1 MPSSVAL
8 DVDSEEERG
17 TLPPTTEK
25 GSKESTPMD
34 LTPEEVK
41 HGKKLESSS
50 SKNTV
55 RGAAA
60 KKTSNRHNDGPDSD
74 FTSINPKKNAGFQMA
89 PSDREQKD
97 ANRRDN
103 RYGHRHS
110 DANNQGH
117 YNNQGRRQRKRQ
129 NKKKKTLFPPATMI
143 APLALN
149 SRTMIRI
156 LTVT

>member
-8 DVDSEEERG
+8 DVDPEEKEG
-17 TLPPTTEK
+17 TLPPTNEE
-25 GSKESTPMD
+25 GSKKSTPMD

-55 RGAAA
+55 RGAGA
-60 KKTSNRHNDGPDSD
+60 KKTSNRLNDGPDTD
-74 FTSINPKKNAGFQMA
+74 FTSTNPKKNAGVQMA

-103 RYGHRHS
+103 RYSYRHS
-110 DANNQGH
+110 YANN
-117 YNNQGRRQRKRQ
+117 
-129 NKKKKTLFPPATMI
+129 
-143 APLALN
+143 
-149 SRTMIRI
+149 
-156 LTVT
+156 

>member
-1 MPSSVAL
+1 
-8 DVDSEEERG
+8 
-17 TLPPTTEK
+17 
-25 GSKESTPMD
+25 MD

-55 RGAAA
+55 RGAGA
-60 KKTSNRHNDGPDSD
+60 KKTSNRHNDGPDTD
-74 FTSINPKKNAGFQMA
+74 FASTSPKKNAGFQVA
-89 PSDREQKD
+89 PSDRKQKD

-117 YNNQGRRQRKRQ
+117 FNNQGRRQRKRQ
-129 NKKKKTLFPPATMI
+129 NKKKMPSLFPPATWI

-149 SRTMIRI
+149 SRVMMIRI
-156 LTVT
+156 MTLT